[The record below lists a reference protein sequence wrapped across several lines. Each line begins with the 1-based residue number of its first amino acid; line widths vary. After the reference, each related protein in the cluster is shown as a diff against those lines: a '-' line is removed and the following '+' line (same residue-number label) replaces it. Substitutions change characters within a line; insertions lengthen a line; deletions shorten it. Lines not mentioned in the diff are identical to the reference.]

1 MATEIALRIMPIGN
15 HMTNAEEIMI
25 VSYNEG
31 VVFGYVFEPLF
42 KSKNDIATVM
52 PKSHKSIIYI
62 IFSMLIN
69 LMRFHG
75 WRR

>member
-25 VSYNEG
+25 VSYNE
-31 VVFGYVFEPLF
+31 VVAFEYVFEPLF
-42 KSKNDIATVM
+42 KSKNDTATVM
-52 PKSHKSIIYI
+52 PKTHKSVILIIY
-62 IFSMLIN
+62 SMLLN
-69 LMRFHG
+69 LLRFYG

>member
-31 VVFGYVFEPLF
+31 VVFGYVFEPF
-42 KSKNDIATVM
+42 PIVKGSPYGSSAPNTSK
-52 PKSHKSIIYI
+52 
-62 IFSMLIN
+62 
-69 LMRFHG
+69 
-75 WRR
+75 